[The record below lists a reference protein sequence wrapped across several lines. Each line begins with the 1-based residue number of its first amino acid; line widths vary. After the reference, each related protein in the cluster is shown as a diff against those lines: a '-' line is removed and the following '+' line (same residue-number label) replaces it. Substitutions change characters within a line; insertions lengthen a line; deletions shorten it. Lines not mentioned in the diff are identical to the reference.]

1 MAGTSFTMDLGPMLA
16 AVGSAATQIA
26 DTQRLAVS
34 IGEALVSGT
43 RDRFERGEA
52 PDGSK
57 WPASK
62 RGGQTL
68 VDTGQLKDS
77 IGYEASPAL
86 VVVGTSAEYAA
97 THQFGA
103 HIEAKNAK
111 TLKFKV
117 NGKWVSKKSV
127 DIPARPFVGLSDED
141 IAEAKG
147 CVLDHIARSFGR

>member
-1 MAGTSFTMDLGPMLA
+1 MAGAPFTMDLGPLVA
-16 AVGSAATQIA
+16 AVGQAAAQIS
-26 DTQRLAVS
+26 DTQRLAEA
-34 IGEALVSGT
+34 IGEALVAGT
-43 RDRFERGEA
+43 QDRFERGEA

-68 VDTGQLKDS
+68 MDTGRLKNS

-127 DIPARPFVGLSDED
+127 DIPARPFIGLSDED
-141 IAEAKG
+141 VAEAKG